1 MRAMTGASASWC
13 DLTRVV
19 RAIGTARCDYA
30 MTGASASWCDL
41 TRVVRAIGTARC
53 DYARHDGRQRQLVR
67 SDPDPSCPSHWHG
80 EVRLCVP

>member
-19 RAIGTARCDYA
+19 RAIGTAEVRLGAIMRA

-41 TRVVRAIGTARC
+41 RVVRAIGTARC
-53 DYARHDGRQRQLVR
+53 DYARHDGQLVR
-67 SDPDPSCPSHWHG
+67 SDPSCPSHWHG
-80 EVRLCVP
+80 QVRLCVP

>member
-1 MRAMTGASASWC
+1 MR
-13 DLTRVV
+13 
-19 RAIGTARCDYA
+19 A

-67 SDPDPSCPSHWHG
+67 SVRSCPSHWHG